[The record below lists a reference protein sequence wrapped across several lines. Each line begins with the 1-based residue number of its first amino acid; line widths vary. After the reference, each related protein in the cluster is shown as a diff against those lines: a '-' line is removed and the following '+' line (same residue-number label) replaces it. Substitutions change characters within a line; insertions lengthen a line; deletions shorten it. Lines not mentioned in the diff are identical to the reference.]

1 MNNESLNASYWNL
14 KNIQKAWTHFS
25 FWYGTLI
32 FLSIPVNVAL
42 FEFDIASQSSLWFIL
57 IFISPVILAIIRSL
71 IMFNPLWINS
81 YWSYVKARDLFMK
94 NEFNDSFQRELT
106 TSFKTSRYRGCIRE
120 DLFSQSELFYFVQQI
135 FCTIPLIYSNVNFD
149 KDFKIKWWSIVL
161 FILSHI
167 TFWINPFSYAMNETY
182 YLAKLVMLYEN
193 VSNVT
198 KAEIVKIHKTKIKYL
213 FLEDKIKT
221 KYIFYECKRNL
232 TGLSNGEIKK
242 FREEYKC

>member
-1 MNNESLNASYWNL
+1 MINESLNASYWKI

-42 FEFDIASQSSLWFIL
+42 FEFDIASQSSLWFVL
-57 IFISPVILAIIRSL
+57 IFISPIILTTIRSL
-71 IMFNPLWINS
+71 IMFNPLWKNS

-94 NEFNDSFQRELT
+94 NEFEDSFQRNLIT
-106 TSFKTSRYRGCIRE
+106 TFKTSKYRGYVQE
-120 DLFSQSELFYFVQQI
+120 DLFYPNVLSQFIEQLF
-135 FCTIPLIYSNVNFD
+135 CSIPQIYSNVNFG
-149 KDFKIKWWSIVL
+149 KDFKIKWWSIFSFV
-161 FILSHI
+161 ISHVF
-167 TFWINPFSYAMNETY
+167 FWVNPFSYAMKETY

-193 VSNVT
+193 VSGVT
-198 KAEIVKIHKTKIKYL
+198 KAEIAKIHKTKIKYL

-232 TGLSNGEIKK
+232 TGLSNDELKK